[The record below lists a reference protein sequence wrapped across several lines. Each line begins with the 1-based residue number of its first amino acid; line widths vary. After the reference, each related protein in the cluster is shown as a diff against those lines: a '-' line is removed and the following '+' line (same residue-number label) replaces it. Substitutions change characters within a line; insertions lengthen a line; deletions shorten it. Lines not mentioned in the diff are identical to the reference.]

1 MNDFSCS
8 HFFNDEE
15 EDPNIATRRALPIAV
30 LDSGA
35 GGISV
40 LSELMRLMPSEHF
53 IYLGDAKNAP
63 YGSKTQKEVLDITL
77 SNVDMLKQRG
87 IKALVI
93 ACNTATAAAVKYL
106 REQEN
111 DLIIVGIEP
120 AIKPAS
126 LVCERPT
133 VLVMATELTLNL
145 PKYHVLAARF
155 DAVCE
160 RIISLP
166 CPGLVEMIEKGDVDG
181 ERMHDYLAALFA
193 PYADTEIDAVVL
205 GCTHY
210 RHVLPAIRRFF
221 RPPTAIIDGC
231 KGTAEQTFRLLWYDG
246 LINTAGEGSVEFL
259 CTAKD
264 EERIALYRTLL
275 ARAKTVRSLI

>member
-1 MNDFSCS
+1 MNEFSLS
-8 HFFNDEE
+8 HFSDNEKD
-15 EDPNIATRRALPIAV
+15 DPNIAARKALPIAV

-40 LSELMRLMPSEHF
+40 LSELIRLMPGERF

-63 YGSKTQKEVLDITL
+63 YGSKTQQEVLHITL
-77 SNVDMLKQRG
+77 SNVEMLKKRG

-93 ACNTATAAAVKYL
+93 ACNTATSAAVEYL
-106 REQEN
+106 REKEQ

-126 LVCERPT
+126 LVCERPKI
-133 VLVMATELTLNL
+133 LVMATELTLNL

-160 RIISLP
+160 RIIPLP
-166 CPGLVEMIEKGDVDG
+166 CPGLVEMIEQGDVDG
-181 ERMHDYLAALFA
+181 ERMHKYLAALFA
-193 PYADTEIDAVVL
+193 PYLDTEIDAVVL

-210 RHVLPAIRRFF
+210 RHVLPAIRSFWGEK
-221 RPPTAIIDGC
+221 TAIIDGC
-231 KGTAEQTFRLLWYDG
+231 KGTAEQTLRLLWYDG
-246 LINTAGEGSVEFL
+246 LINTEGEGSVEFL

-264 EERIALYRTLL
+264 EKRIALYRTLL
-275 ARAKTVRSLI
+275 ARAKNVDLNG